1 GNASLKIET
10 IFLIKI
16 IKIRCFRML
25 KKFPD
30 IIEKQFSDLL
40 HEFYELEA
48 ELNKLKCVSKTTY
61 QNLLKE
67 KNYEEFERLIGIM
80 YRTSSNQSET
90 FERMHR
96 ACLEVHKYVNKT
108 YSGEDPG
115 NNKKKVRELIAK
127 IKEGEKQGLV
137 FAERLPFS
145 LGEGWMPQGGISNLR
160 RIVNIPGYLLLA
172 PYLVATKRQ
181 NLTMLEKSL
190 YDLRKS
196 VIKNKP
202 GQSGYDPK
210 ELEKSMQDFKIFIR
224 LTNQL
229 HRKFRRLHKECKRIY
244 TDLYHFIDEEIVYG
258 KTDVGS
264 QWKAV

>member
-1 GNASLKIET
+1 
-10 IFLIKI
+10 
-16 IKIRCFRML
+16 M
-25 KKFPD
+25 
-30 IIEKQFSDLL
+30 EKQFSDLL

-48 ELNKLKCVSKTTY
+48 ELNKLKSVSKTTY

-67 KNYEEFERLIGIM
+67 RNYEEFERLIGIM

-96 ACLEVHKYVNKT
+96 ACLEVHKYVNNF

-115 NNKKKVRELIAK
+115 NFKKKVRELITK

-145 LGEGWMPQGGISNLR
+145 LGEGWMPQGRISNFR
-160 RIVNIPGYLLLA
+160 RIVNIPAYLLLA
-172 PYLVATKRQ
+172 PYLVATRRQ

-190 YDLRKS
+190 YDLKKS
-196 VIKNKP
+196 VAKNKP
-202 GQSGYDPK
+202 GQSGSDLK
-210 ELEKSMQDFKIFIR
+210 ELEKSMKDFNIFIR
-224 LTNQL
+224 ITNQL

-244 TDLYHFIDEEIVYG
+244 KDLRHFIDEEIVYG